1 MTSDSWRCR
10 LGQVRSCS
18 AVLVMGLVQG
28 MAIGWSSPALA
39 KLMTGQGPFTP
50 STEEASW
57 IVSLYDLG
65 CGLGVL
71 VGAAVFS
78 LAGRRVTLLVGP
90 VSFSAWCLLTYF
102 APSPPFLMAA
112 RALAGAGQ
120 GMCMSFSFIYVGEVA
135 TPAMRGPLI
144 LTVTLL
150 LPVGQLV
157 AYTVGPAVSF
167 WGQALA
173 PLPGAV
179 LSALLMLTVMEET
192 PFYLAMRGRHD
203 ALESTLARLR
213 GRRAGEDPGEA
224 VLDEAAA
231 VREAV
236 ERQQRDAASW
246 KDTLRPPGAK
256 RAALI
261 VLVESGALAMAGV
274 TTVLAFTQQIFERA
288 GTPVRPEVSAASL
301 IAIKVVMVLVSM
313 FLIERLGRRLQ
324 LGLGA
329 LTNSLAML
337 GLSCFFLARDTLG
350 ADVSAVQWL
359 PLLCLTVFISATG
372 VGVNAVPQVLMSE
385 LLSQRAKAV
394 VAPVAV
400 VVVSLTSF
408 GLNKAFLLVGG
419 RYGFHLPFALYAL
432 TNMAVSI
439 FTFLVV
445 PETKGKTLAE
455 VQDMLRGMAARK
467 TSWRPADGVVRAKN
481 SLELTYVFGDANKTS
496 LALAREQD

>member
-1 MTSDSWRCR
+1 MTPSELS
-10 LGQVRSCS
+10 QVRSV
-18 AVLVMGLVQG
+18 APVLLAALAQGLTL
-28 MAIGWSSPALA
+28 GWGSPAVG
-39 KLMTGQGPFTP
+39 KLRAGEGPFTP
-50 STEEASW
+50 TIDEISW
-57 IVSLYDLG
+57 IVSFFSLG
-65 CGLGVL
+65 ILAGSLG
-71 VGAAVFS
+71 GSAVF
-78 LAGRRVTLLVGP
+78 ARVGRRATLMLGP
-90 VSFSAWCLLTYF
+90 VLLSACSALLF
-102 APSPPFLMAA
+102 LAPSAQPLYLA
-112 RALAGAGQ
+112 RLLGGAGH
-120 GMCMSFSFIYVGEVA
+120 GVGVSFASIYVAEVTDA
-135 TPAMRGPLI
+135 VLRGRLILMVNLLIMTGPL
-144 LTVTLL
+144 LS
-150 LPVGQLV
+150 
-157 AYTVGPAVSF
+157 Y
-167 WGQALA
+167 ALA
-173 PLPGAV
+173 PHLSYGVLSLGPLATASAALVLALGLGWMRETPLYLSSKGRADEALATLRALRQGCKDEEIRTEFAAIQKTVKAQQSAGGTSLREVLADPVARRAAV
-179 LSALLMLTVMEET
+179 LCFVVQGS
-192 PFYLAMRGRHD
+192 F
-203 ALESTLARLR
+203 
-213 GRRAGEDPGEA
+213 
-224 VLDEAAA
+224 
-231 VREAV
+231 
-236 ERQQRDAASW
+236 
-246 KDTLRPPGAK
+246 
-256 RAALI
+256 AAL
-261 VLVESGALAMAGV
+261 GV